1 MSIIFEPRINA
12 SFTEPSS
19 ISSQQPD
26 NLAFAVFQLVLWIL
40 NLAVTLAG
48 LLMSLFLTVSH

>member
-1 MSIIFEPRINA
+1 MSIIFEPRINT

-19 ISSQQPD
+19 ISSQQPG